1 MKSIEVELL
10 DQVEEQFLTDGD
22 LNEILSAYARGT
34 ISKGE
39 LSDRLEFLI
48 TIAKQRADALING
61 PREIDYDGIAL
72 SREDESES
80 A

>member
-1 MKSIEVELL
+1 MKSIEVEVL

-34 ISKGE
+34 ISKSE
-39 LSDRLEFLI
+39 MSDRLEFTLA
-48 TIAKQRADALING
+48 IAQQRADALVNG
-61 PREIDYDGIAL
+61 PREVDMDGLAL
-72 SREDESES
+72 SREDQES